1 MPVRILIY
9 VGRVYEKLFGVDP
22 KLKRALYKT
31 KLLKMPK
38 PEFYVLYNG
47 QDEFL
52 ERKELRLSDAF
63 HEIPNKLY

>member
-1 MPVRILIY
+1 MRILIY